1 MIRTLISGVL
11 PIIDVNKLEFIK
23 KDGLGNGK
31 ATVREEESSPSLAF
45 LSFSGWTNNKIVMKL
60 D

>member
-11 PIIDVNKLEFIK
+11 PIIAANKLEFIK
-23 KDGLGNGK
+23 KGGLENGK

-45 LSFSGWTNNKIVMKL
+45 LSLSGWTNNKIAMKL